1 MLKMIISEKQIMQL
15 MEIASDYQ
23 NKIELMI
30 EKEIAQ
36 GDAKSVANN
45 IANLLLIIRNQQSE
59 KTKVID

>member
-1 MLKMIISEKQIMQL
+1 MIISEKQIMQL